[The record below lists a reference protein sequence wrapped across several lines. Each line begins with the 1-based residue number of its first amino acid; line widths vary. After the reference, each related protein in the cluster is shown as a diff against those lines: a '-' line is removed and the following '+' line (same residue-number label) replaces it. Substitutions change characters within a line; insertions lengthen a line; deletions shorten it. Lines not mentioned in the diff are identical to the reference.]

1 MLDWNSSMITNS
13 NIQLVVADIDG
24 TFLDSENR
32 ISAGA
37 LEAVY
42 EIRQQGI
49 EFTFSSGRGNS
60 GIKPLV
66 KLLNL
71 NQPYISSAGAA
82 ILCPDGETIIRQELL
97 CEKQI
102 ETAVNFG
109 KSANCEVLLH
119 SACHMFA
126 LVSDPFWE
134 DICTW
139 EWLKGYGLQE
149 MQRIAD
155 WRSAPVDKIIRLD
168 IFGNDKDLPILNQ
181 AVNDLGVGLH
191 SIQMRHNLEIMDQ
204 CVNKGSAL
212 RHLSEYLHIPMV
224 NILALGDGM
233 NDASMLESAGIGF
246 AMHNSNMH
254 VKNKANY
261 VAPSNDQGGFAWVL
275 RNLLSG
281 KIVEFSWTE

>member
-1 MLDWNSSMITNS
+1 MKNS

-32 ISAGA
+32 ISEGA

-42 EIRQQGI
+42 EIRQRGI

-60 GIKPLV
+60 GVKPFV
-66 KLLNL
+66 KLLDL

-82 ILCPDGETIIRQELL
+82 ILSADGKTIIRQELL
-97 CEKQI
+97 SEKQI
-102 ETAVNFG
+102 ETVVSFG
-109 KSANCEVLLH
+109 RLANCEILLH

-149 MQRIAD
+149 MQRID
-155 WRSAPVDKIIRLD
+155 NWRKAPVEKIIRLD
-168 IFGNDKDLPILNQ
+168 FFGNDENLPILQQ
-181 AVNDLGVGLH
+181 AVNDLGVGLQATLM
-191 SIQMRHNLEIMDQ
+191 SHNLEIMDQ

-212 RHLSEYLHIPMV
+212 RQLAEYLHIPMA

-246 AMHNSNMH
+246 AMQNSNIH

-261 VAPSNDQGGFAWVL
+261 VAPSNDRGGLAWVL
-275 RNLLSG
+275 RNLLLG
-281 KIVEFSWTE
+281 KIVEFS